1 MTHITC
7 AEYKSYKLKK
17 MEMTFNFKIKI
28 KDNEVTTSLDMSE
41 GTAGV
46 DINLLMQIVRIMNDS
61 QKRVKANMDKF
72 FGNEQNTVNSNNNA
86 GNNSEIP
93 ASNENGAP
101 LEETIKET
109 DEIYC

>member
-1 MTHITC
+1 
-7 AEYKSYKLKK
+7 

-61 QKRVKANMDKF
+61 QKKVKANMDKF

-93 ASNENGAP
+93 ASKENGAP

-109 DEIYC
+109 DELQQATSDINGEY